1 MSSASSSSQKK
12 NKGENQ
18 ESDFK
23 SKSDFDL
30 NSGSVLH
37 PSPDS
42 SLDSDSDSDSN
53 SASDSESNS
62 GFSVNPQQG
71 WSPKTIES
79 LCEKVKQDQP
89 QSNVAFLQKAYNFA
103 EKAHRG
109 QKRLSGKDYII
120 HPLEVAFI
128 LADLSLDMATI
139 TTALLHDTVED
150 TKVSLKDIEKEFGSA
165 IAQLVDGVT
174 KLSHIKFSNVHQR
187 QTESMRKVLVSMGKD
202 VRVILVKLADRLHNM
217 RTLEHLPPNKQE
229 WIALETLEIYSPIA
243 SRLGINAWKLELEDL
258 AFRYCRPHVYQT
270 LLEKVN
276 KTKEKQED
284 YIHQFKKLLEEHLH
298 KANCKAEVDGRLKNL
313 WSVYCKMER
322 QNLNYEQI
330 YDILAFR
337 ILTDSVFTCY
347 EILGIVHSL
356 WKPIPGRFKD
366 FIAMPKTNNYQSLH
380 TTVLGPS
387 GQVVEIQIRTKK
399 MHAVAQRGIAAHWKY
414 KKDFDPNVEKTLLQF
429 DWLQEVLFWN
439 QKSPSSNEFLE
450 NVKSDLF
457 ESEIHALTPKGEVK
471 ALPEGATPIDFAY
484 AIHTEVGNN
493 CVGAKVNGKLV
504 SLRYKIKNGDMVD
517 ILSSKSQKPSKDW
530 LKFCITNKARS
541 SIRSFVRQEQHRQAV
556 QLGRELLERELREY
570 RFNFQALLKSEKL
583 FQYLKEKSIPNVDEL
598 CAQVSYGRIQPED
611 IIHALINEKDLKKN
625 PQRDAEVH
633 KKADAD
639 KEAEGKSKMG
649 FLSSIVQSA
658 FKKHEKSSSLV
669 QIRGI
674 KDVLVHFAKCCHPI
688 PGDSIVALITR
699 DRGVTVHRANCPRTF
714 EWDASRHLEATWNT
728 KSMEKGLE
736 RKVRLRVSSHD
747 IPGLLK
753 TISGIFEGQDVN
765 ILSANVWTTKDKKA
779 LCLFDIGVRDTVQL
793 NQIIQSIQAIP
804 DIISVNRVI
813 HKL

>member
-1 MSSASSSSQKK
+1 M
-12 NKGENQ
+12 
-18 ESDFK
+18 
-23 SKSDFDL
+23 
-30 NSGSVLH
+30 
-37 PSPDS
+37 
-42 SLDSDSDSDSN
+42 
-53 SASDSESNS
+53 
-62 GFSVNPQQG
+62 
-71 WSPKTIES
+71 
-79 LCEKVKQDQP
+79 
-89 QSNVAFLQKAYNFA
+89 QKAYSFA
-103 EKAHRG
+103 ERAHEG
-109 QKRLSGKDYII
+109 QKRLSGDPYVT

-128 LADLSLDMATI
+128 LADLSLDLATI

-150 TKVSLKDIEKEFGSA
+150 TKISLQDLEKEFGST
-165 IAQLVDGVT
+165 IAQIVDGVT
-174 KLSHIKFSNVHQR
+174 KLSHIKFSNIHQR

-217 RTLEHLPPNKQE
+217 RTLEYLPPNKRE
-229 WIALETLEIYSPIA
+229 WVALETLEIYSPIA
-243 SRLGINAWKLELEDL
+243 SRLGMNAWKLELEDL
-258 AFRYCRPHVYQT
+258 AFRYYRPHMYQT
-270 LLEKVN
+270 LTEKVAE
-276 KTKEKQED
+276 TKETQKD
-284 YIHQFKKLLEEHLH
+284 YIHEFKKLLKQHLS
-298 KANCKAEVDGRLKNL
+298 KANCKAEVEGRFKHL
-313 WSVYCKMER
+313 WSIYCKMER

-347 EILGIVHSL
+347 EVLGVVHSL

-380 TTVLGPS
+380 TTVLGPN
-387 GQVVEIQIRTKK
+387 GQIMEIQIRTKK
-399 MHAVAQRGIAAHWKY
+399 MHAIAQRGIAAHWKY

-429 DWLQEVLFWN
+429 DWLQEVLSWH

-457 ESEIHALTPKGEVK
+457 EAEIHVLTPKGEVK
-471 ALPEGATPIDFAY
+471 ALPEGATPVDFAY

-504 SLRYKIKNGDMVD
+504 SLRYKLKNGDMVD
-517 ILSSKSQKPSKDW
+517 VLGSKSQKPSKDW

-583 FQYLKEKSIPNVDEL
+583 SQYLKEQEIPNVDEL
-598 CAQVSYGRIQPED
+598 CVRVSYGRLQPGD
-611 IIHALINEKDLKKN
+611 LIHALINEKDLKKD
-625 PQRDAEVH
+625 PQTTLQSDGN
-633 KKADAD
+633 
-639 KEAEGKSKMG
+639 KEEDESQRKPKMG
-649 FLSSIVQSA
+649 FLSSIVQAA

-669 QIRGI
+669 QIRGM
-674 KDVLVHFAKCCHPI
+674 KDILVHFAKCCHPI
-688 PGDSIVALITR
+688 PGDPIVALITR
-699 DRGVTVHRANCPRTF
+699 ERGVTVHRVNCPRTF
-714 EWDASRHLEATWNT
+714 EWDPSRHLEASWNT
-728 KSMEKGLE
+728 QSMEKGLE

-793 NQIIQSIQAIP
+793 NNIINSIQAIP
-804 DIISVNRVI
+804 DIISVNRVV